1 MTGPWGHAGAYND
14 LTLFVAS
21 HADPIAGLANYD
33 RLGIIL
39 TQFDA
44 LDWRIMDDP
53 AEVAAISNAVSVSP
67 VSLTSDEVAEI
78 VEFLA
83 ALTDP
88 SAQMG
93 RLGVPK
99 SVPSGLAIPNP

>member
-1 MTGPWGHAGAYND
+1 MLPSERSGNNTIFWPFSIY
-14 LTLFVAS
+14 LFMQLS
-21 HADPIAGLANYD
+21 FFLLPL
-33 RLGIIL
+33 IIL

-44 LDWRIMDDP
+44 LDWQIMDDP

-83 ALTDP
+83 ALTDT